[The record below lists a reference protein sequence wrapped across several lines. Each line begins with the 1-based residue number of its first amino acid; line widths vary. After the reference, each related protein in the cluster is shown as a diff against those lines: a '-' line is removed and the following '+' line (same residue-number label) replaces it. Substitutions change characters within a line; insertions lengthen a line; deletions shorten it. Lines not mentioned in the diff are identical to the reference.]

1 MSKKQDAVNPEE
13 VDYVIEELFVPKE
26 VLPLIIYAAKSQG
39 WTEKVTNEAGEQVDN
54 PITPFMVMLD
64 VTIQMLQGNATQSY
78 VQEKYEKMRSE
89 GTKYMQEL
97 TEIWRT
103 KLKERNATK

>member
-13 VDYVIEELFVPKE
+13 VDFIIEELFIPKE
-26 VLPLIIYAAKSQG
+26 VLPLIVYAAKSQG
-39 WTEKVTNEAGEQVDN
+39 WTEKVTNEAGEQIDN

-78 VQEKYEKMRSE
+78 LQEQYDKVRSDA
-89 GTKYMQEL
+89 TKHMQEL
-97 TEIWRT
+97 VEIWRS
-103 KLKERNATK
+103 KLKEQNSTK